1 MGKYV
6 YKQGGG
12 VLREYSEWLFD
23 VMQKYDAAIAE
34 LNEERIPRVDGFL
47 TEQLL
52 LIWVNYKFK
61 RNEIY
66 HLEVR
71 NTEEDDFVDYSSS
84 VKGKIIRFIRCH
96 RWMLNLTRYTRIG
109 VLLIKRSHVFGKE
122 S

>member
-1 MGKYV
+1 
-6 YKQGGG
+6 
-12 VLREYSEWLFD
+12 
-23 VMQKYDAAIAE
+23 MQKYDAAIAE